1 MCVWLLEQ
9 GLTPNPERNKQMTIK
24 ELKKL
29 IVQYKAEAEAQ
40 IPQLNKDAEDVGSCW
55 QSEKLGHAKGYA
67 QALKEILSKI

>member
-1 MCVWLLEQ
+1 
-9 GLTPNPERNKQMTIK
+9 MTIK

-29 IVQYKAEAEAQ
+29 MAQYKAEAEEQ

-55 QSEKLGHAKGYA
+55 QSEKLGYAKGYA